1 MEFMSYSI
9 EVVNGCTK
17 KIAFNFPDLDLGP
30 QIEKSLKETQKKV
43 SLKGF
48 REGKAPLEM
57 IKSLYSPQIESDAL
71 NNFIQDELFKALQKE
86 NLNPIGQ
93 PSFENIKFEKNK
105 SISFDVVVELF
116 PDFELKDYS
125 KLSFKK
131 EPVLV
136 TDEELESARKSI
148 LEAKAE
154 IVPVTDGSVKLSK
167 GHHAIFN
174 FEGVKASGERPEN
187 MKGKDFDL
195 VIGSGRFIPGFE
207 EAMVGMV
214 SGEKKNLDLTFP
226 ADYQEPSLR
235 GEKVTFEVEL
245 LEIKEKKYPELTP
258 ELLKDLGVE
267 SAEELNQKN
276 KERILTQ
283 KEMGAFEKLKAE
295 IMKTLTEENDF
306 TVPKTLVQRQ
316 YEMLKK
322 EVHDNLGKQGH
333 NHDKVHELINSWEAD
348 LLKRAEDQVRG
359 SLILDALAK
368 KFAVEVT
375 ENDINSQVESIAM
388 SYGMPVEE
396 IKKFYNENEQA
407 KRNLIFS
414 LREEQTFKKLMSQLK
429 IS

>member
-1 MEFMSYSI
+1 MSYSI

-17 KIAFNFPDLDLGP
+17 KIAFNFPNLDLGP

-86 NLNPIGQ
+86 NLNPVGQ
-93 PSFENIKFEKNK
+93 PSFENIKLEKNK

-131 EPVLV
+131 DPVLV

-148 LEAKAE
+148 LESKAE
-154 IVPVTDGSVKLSK
+154 IVPVTDASAKLSK

-214 SGEKKNLDLTFP
+214 AGEKKNLDLTFP
-226 ADYQEPSLR
+226 ADYQETSLR

-258 ELLKDLGVE
+258 ELLKDLGVG

-306 TVPKTLVQRQ
+306 TVPKT
-316 YEMLKK
+316 
-322 EVHDNLGKQGH
+322 
-333 NHDKVHELINSWEAD
+333 
-348 LLKRAEDQVRG
+348 
-359 SLILDALAK
+359 
-368 KFAVEVT
+368 
-375 ENDINSQVESIAM
+375 
-388 SYGMPVEE
+388 
-396 IKKFYNENEQA
+396 
-407 KRNLIFS
+407 
-414 LREEQTFKKLMSQLK
+414 
-429 IS
+429 